1 MKSCRQT
8 GRTFFYIYTMAAKM
22 NYSEN
27 VKVALQSVKGNK
39 LRTFLTAII
48 IAIGITALVG
58 ILTSIEAIEGS
69 LTNTFSSMGANSF
82 TIRNRGIGIRIGGGG
97 QRPKRYK
104 AIDYRQATEFKNSFT
119 FPAMISV
126 NVFAS
131 FGGTVKYGNE
141 KTNPNISILGADENY
156 MASAGYKLA
165 SGRNFSQSELEY
177 GTSVVLIGDEIK
189 TRLFPGTDPVN
200 KTIHLGNNK
209 FRIIGVFQA
218 KGSSVGFGGDKVC
231 VIPLL
236 RAKQVMTIQNPSYTI
251 SVTGD
256 DPAQMEAAIGEA
268 TALFRNVRNLKVSDE
283 NNFEITKSDAI
294 AQTFIDNLRYVRW
307 GGIVI
312 GTITLIGAA
321 IALMNIMIVSVTER
335 TREIGIRKAI
345 GATPLVIRRQFLIEA
360 IVICLMGGI
369 TGVFL
374 GILIGNLLSM
384 VMGGS
389 FIMPWAWT
397 ILGLT
402 LCIGVGLISG
412 LYPAI
417 KASKLDPV
425 ESLRYE

>member
-1 MKSCRQT
+1 MS
-8 GRTFFYIYTMAAKM
+8 YA
-22 NYSEN
+22 EN
-27 VKVALQSVKGNK
+27 VKVAMQSVKGNK

-69 LTNTFSSMGANSF
+69 LNDTFSSMGANSF

-104 AIDYRQATEFKNSFT
+104 AIDYRQAVEFKDNFT
-119 FPAMISV
+119 FPSMVSV

-131 FGGTVKYGNE
+131 FGGTVKFGNE
-141 KTNPNISILGADENY
+141 KTNPNISVLGADENY
-156 MASAGYKLA
+156 LASAGYKLA

-177 GTSVVLIGDEIK
+177 GTSVVIVGDEIK
-189 TRLFPGTDPVN
+189 TRLFPSSDPIN
-200 KTIHLGNNK
+200 KIIHIGSNK
-209 FRIIGVFQA
+209 FRIIGVLAA
-218 KGSSVGFGGDKVC
+218 KGSSVGFGGDKTCIV
-231 VIPLL
+231 PLL
-236 RAKQVMTIQNPSYTI
+236 RARQIMTITNPSYTI

-256 DPAQMEAAIGEA
+256 DPTQMEAAIGEA
-268 TALFRNVRNLKVSDE
+268 TALFRNVRNLRVSDE

-312 GTITLIGAA
+312 GAITLIGAA

-345 GATPLVIRRQFLIEA
+345 GATPIVIRRQFLIEA
-360 IVICLMGGI
+360 IVICLMGGL

-384 VMGGS
+384 IMGGA
-389 FIMPWAWT
+389 FIMPWTWT
-397 ILGLT
+397 FLGLT

-412 LYPAI
+412 LYPAV